1 MKQSNYNFTGK
12 LSDNSNYI
20 FNSVTCALALINDY
34 ELDIIKSIKNRD
46 VSNTTNYD
54 FLLKCQDYGFI
65 IEDEVNELVHLQY
78 EANRDKYNS
87 SGLTL
92 TILPSLSCNFDCIY
106 CYEKNSL
113 IESSKISKDVIES
126 IIKLLDTQ
134 KTNIKTLNIIWYGG
148 EPLMQVDLIFEMS
161 MLFITYCD
169 NNNIEYSAEIITNG
183 YYLTRQNIK
192 KLVECR
198 VMQIQITVDGN
209 KESHDERRKLRD
221 GSGTYTRIMRNIEEN
236 IDILPQLSIRV
247 NVDKTN
253 MDKINQIYNWKNNL
267 DNSNKLFIYIGRTEE
282 IEGVYSKEVCFNY
295 DDFFKYQMEFYD
307 QHSLDDLI
315 SLFPKPILNN
325 CMADTSNNLII
336 NYNGD
341 LYKCISDIGQKE
353 KILGNILT
361 NNDNDKLINDY
372 LLYNIF
378 SDEHCRNCKYLPI
391 CMGGCP
397 RNRTLGERRCTIY
410 KKFLDKIIRK
420 TILIQDS
427 LSD

>member
-34 ELDIIKSIKNRD
+34 ELGIIKSIKNRD

-198 VMQIQITVDGN
+198 VKQIQITVDGN

-236 IDILPQLSIRV
+236 IDILPQL
-247 NVDKTN
+247 
-253 MDKINQIYNWKNNL
+253 
-267 DNSNKLFIYIGRTEE
+267 
-282 IEGVYSKEVCFNY
+282 
-295 DDFFKYQMEFYD
+295 
-307 QHSLDDLI
+307 
-315 SLFPKPILNN
+315 
-325 CMADTSNNLII
+325 
-336 NYNGD
+336 
-341 LYKCISDIGQKE
+341 
-353 KILGNILT
+353 
-361 NNDNDKLINDY
+361 
-372 LLYNIF
+372 
-378 SDEHCRNCKYLPI
+378 
-391 CMGGCP
+391 
-397 RNRTLGERRCTIY
+397 
-410 KKFLDKIIRK
+410 
-420 TILIQDS
+420 
-427 LSD
+427 